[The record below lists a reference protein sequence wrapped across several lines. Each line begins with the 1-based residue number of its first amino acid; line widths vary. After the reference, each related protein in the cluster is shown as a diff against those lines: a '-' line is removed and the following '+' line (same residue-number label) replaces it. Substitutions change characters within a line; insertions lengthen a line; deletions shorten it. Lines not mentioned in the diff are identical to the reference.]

1 MNVFHVE
8 MEAYSQTQL
17 TTLVQDFLM
26 ENGMIYTN
34 YNVNLVILNLLLV
47 VKLPLTNVQNL
58 PQDKP

>member
-58 PQDKP
+58 P